1 MTTTMLNLNQI
12 RTHGGTQSRAGLHVE
27 TITEYADAMR
37 DGDTFPPVDVYH
49 DGESYWLADGFHRVE
64 AAYKAGLTRL
74 SANVHQGTRRD
85 AVLASV
91 GANARHGLRRTNEDK
106 RRAVQT
112 LLNDDEW
119 GQWSDREI
127 ARRAGVSAPFVA
139 TIRAQLAGSAT
150 VNVYSQPQRTGA
162 DGRVINT
169 ANIGRP
175 ATTSRMTLPDIST
188 IGVGDTILTLSG
200 TTGTVR
206 RVFEDHVLA
215 DFDKGGELVEEEWS
229 LNHLRIIL
237 KAEDAPAVVEPESAP
252 TETTPSPDFNVGDW
266 VRTKWGTRGVVRSI
280 DENGIGII
288 CYPAKEPQYI
298 LVEDAAGSLTRRAN
312 KCEFKVGQ
320 RAHLYYEVEVLSGEV
335 IGIKWSNKSEG
346 PLEGHAIVRWGDGI
360 EDEVPFYAL
369 DLVDEQPNGTVPTP
383 AVPLD
388 HPAHQLAQPAAST
401 PSHDFQVGDWVITKW
416 DGYGIVRSVDEKG
429 ICFEDSYG
437 RMKAYTFDEATRKLT
452 KRTKREFRTGD
463 RAVIASPVGYLVE
476 VIGTEWS
483 DKSGGPLEWHA
494 IVRYPH
500 DLEIM
505 KPFWQ
510 LELTEQPDLPADED
524 DADDPLDRDLYN
536 LDLTP
541 AGFKAGE
548 ALRLEDGQIGVIV
561 PVDDAAGLLTKGALL
576 TVETPQEAPA
586 AEPFDLP
593 ETIRHMP
600 PLPWKMNGD
609 TYIVSAENP
618 MLTAA
623 RVYDSKVGQLIVEAM
638 NERYAAFA
646 RQDNDDI
653 QVGEQIYYLSAGD
666 NWRLATVT
674 GLSAKR
680 VQIKLPDKTKPSYVE
695 LRSLDRRPFGLPLLP
710 APAPRKGE
718 YLESSEESEVE

>member
-1 MTTTMLNLNQI
+1 MTTTMLNLTQI

-27 TITEYADAMR
+27 TISEYADAMR

-112 LLNDDEW
+112 LLKDDEW
-119 GQWSDREI
+119 AQWSDREI

-139 TIRAQLAGSAT
+139 TVRAQLAGSAT
-150 VNVYSQPQRTGA
+150 VNVYSQPERRGA

-169 ANIGRP
+169 APIGKP
-175 ATTSRMTLPDIST
+175 AANTRLTLPDIRT
-188 IGVGDTILTLSG
+188 IGVGDTIMTISG
-200 TTGTVR
+200 TIGTVR
-206 RVFEDHVLA
+206 RIFDDHVLA

-229 LNHLRIIL
+229 LNHLRGVL
-237 KAEDAPAVVEPESAP
+237 RAEDPPAIVEPEPEPEPAAP
-252 TETTPSPDFNVGDW
+252 TSSHDFTVGEW
-266 VRTKWGTRGVVRSI
+266 VRLKSGSRGIIRTIDDKEIGVV
-280 DENGIGII
+280 
-288 CYPAKEPQYI
+288 CYPSKNPLYVLA
-298 LVEDAAGSLTRRAN
+298 EDVAGGVTRP

-320 RAHLYYEVEVLSGEV
+320 RVRLYFEIDVLSGEV

-346 PLEGHAIVRWGDGI
+346 PLEGHAIVRWGDYVE
-360 EDEVPFYAL
+360 EDVPFYAL
-369 DLVDEQPNGTVPTP
+369 ELVDEQPNGAMPAP
-383 AVPLD
+383 AVQLD
-388 HPAHQLAQPAAST
+388 HPAHQSAQPAVTT
-401 PSHDFQVGDWVITKW
+401 PSQDFEVGDWVRTQW
-416 DGYGIVRSVDEKG
+416 DGYGIVRTVDEKV
-429 ICFEDSYG
+429 ICFENSYG
-437 RMKAYTFDEATRKLT
+437 LMRAYTFDEATRKLT

-463 RAVIASPVGYLVE
+463 RLHIASPWGGNLCE

-494 IVRYPH
+494 IVRYPSGR
-500 DLEIM
+500 EIM
-505 KPFWQ
+505 RPFWQ
-510 LELTEQPDLPADED
+510 LELAEQPDQPADDD
-524 DADDPLDRDLYN
+524 DADDPLARDLYN

-548 ALRLEDGQIGVIV
+548 ALRLDDGQIGVIV
-561 PVDDAAGLLTKGALL
+561 PVDDAANLLRKDAIV

-593 ETIRHMP
+593 ETIIHMP
-600 PLPWKMNGD
+600 PLPWKLNGD

-646 RQDNDDI
+646 RQDNDDLK
-653 QVGEQIYYLSAGD
+653 VGEQIYYLSGAAS
-666 NWRLATVT
+666 NLWCLATVT
-674 GLSAKR
+674 KLTDKR
-680 VQIKLPDKTKPSYVE
+680 VQIKLPDKAKPSYVE

-710 APAPRKGE
+710 GPAPRKGE
-718 YLESSEESEVE
+718 